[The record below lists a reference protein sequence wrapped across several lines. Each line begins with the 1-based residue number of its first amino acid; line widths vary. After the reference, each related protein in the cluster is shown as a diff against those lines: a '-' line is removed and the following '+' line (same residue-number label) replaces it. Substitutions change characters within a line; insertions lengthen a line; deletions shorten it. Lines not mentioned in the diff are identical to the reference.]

1 MNPLIMKAAVDLG
14 QKALCAAGLAALK
27 ILSDKLQEKQ
37 AKMEKDRA
45 ERATKAEEASIIT
58 VEPDECIVKEE
69 NSTN

>member
-1 MNPLIMKAAVDLG
+1 MNPLLVKAAVDLG

-37 AKMEKDRA
+37 AKMKMAAA
-45 ERATKAEEASIIT
+45 EKAEVSSVIT
-58 VEPDECIVKEE
+58 VVPDEPKMKEE

>member
-37 AKMEKDRA
+37 AKMEQNRA
-45 ERATKAEEASIIT
+45 DKALNAEEASVIT
-58 VEPDECIVKEE
+58 VAPDEEIMKEE